1 MRFPKSS
8 TAIRFCKICFKPI
21 RDNSLR
27 FLLGDS
33 PPLCRKCFESMKP
46 KLQRW
51 KVGNV
56 VCYAL
61 FEYRD
66 QIRSLLYQFKGCFDY
81 ELFPV
86 FVYFSQP
93 LIRFRFR
100 NYIIVPAPSSA
111 LRNAQRGFN
120 QVVEMFKPIGLE
132 ISDVLLKNSD
142 DKQSD
147 LGAAARKQ
155 VYKVLA
161 VKKGASIQGK
171 KILLVDDVY
180 TTGSTV
186 KGCVDLLKKHGASK
200 VAVLVMSRTPK
211 HGV

>member
-1 MRFPKSS
+1 MNPK
-8 TAIRFCKICFKPI
+8 I
-21 RDNSLR
+21 
-27 FLLGDS
+27 
-33 PPLCRKCFESMKP
+33 
-46 KLQRW
+46 QRW
-51 KVGNV
+51 KVDNV

-61 FEYRD
+61 FEYKD
-66 QIRSLLYQFKGCFDY
+66 QIRSLLYQFKGCLDY

-86 FVYFSQP
+86 FVYFSEP

-120 QVVEMFKPIGLE
+120 QVVEMFKPLGLT

-147 LGAAARKQ
+147 LGAKQ
-155 VYKVLA
+155 RQEVYKVLA
-161 VKKGASIQGK
+161 MKKGAGIRRK

-180 TTGSTV
+180 TTGSTI
-186 KGCVDLLKKHGASK
+186 KGCINLLKKHGASK
-200 VAVLVMSRTPK
+200 VAVLVMSKTPK